1 MPKAFVILDGFL
13 EHSAREV
20 EGRGMAEITPEIRS
34 KLRALAH
41 GELPEAE
48 RDELA
53 VLLKEN
59 RHWVELLAQEIKA
72 MRMERRQEIQSE
84 V

>member
-13 EHSAREV
+13 EHCGGEV
-20 EGRGMAEITPEIRS
+20 EGRGMEELTPEIRR
-34 KLRALAH
+34 KLRALAR

-53 VLLKEN
+53 GLLKEN
-59 RHWVELLAQEIKA
+59 RHWVEMLAQEIKA
-72 MRMERRQEIQSE
+72 MRAGGRQEE
-84 V
+84 